1 MSSHLKNALETFLY
15 PRRNCRKKI
24 VQEIA
29 KVADDFRL
37 ACKIN

>member
-1 MSSHLKNALETFLY
+1 MSSHVKNALETFLN

-24 VQEIA
+24 AQENE
-29 KVADDFRL
+29 KVADDFSL